1 MWELERDFVAES
13 KITCES
19 ESGSECESVIKSES
33 KVGVRVRMCLRV
45 RGSECLWES
54 DRVGMRVRVSVGV
67 SECESQ

>member
-19 ESGSECESVIKSES
+19 ESVIKSES

-45 RGSECLWES
+45 RGSECVWES
-54 DRVGMRVRVSVGV
+54 DRVGVRVRARVVV
-67 SECESQ
+67 SESGSGSK